1 MKEPSWTADPLS
13 YLIDSVSNEA
23 FFAQY
28 YEQEA
33 VICGHNNPNHF
44 AELLSIKRIDEII
57 ASSELLPASLDMAR
71 KEPAINRSYFTFK
84 SGNIDRGAVMR
95 HYQQGATI
103 ILNQLHLADETLA
116 NFSRALETLFSCHV
130 QTNIYLTPPNSQ
142 GFKTHY
148 DDHDVF
154 ILQIAGEKKWR
165 LYQKPIENP
174 YKGEK
179 FKPGEYDAGEI
190 DKEITLKAGDCIYI
204 PRGLMHDA
212 ASHTDETSLH
222 ITVGLLV
229 KKWAD
234 LMLEAMSEVALRNPK
249 FRRSIPPGFARDD
262 FDTLKAEQTF
272 NELVGEF
279 KIEANFDEIFEFFK
293 ESFIRLRKP
302 DLRGSLLEA
311 SQTIKSSDSFIRRV
325 NSQAL
330 LRKDGKEVIIICGG
344 GNVHFDAKA
353 YSGLKKVLYGEPISI
368 ADFKELGPDRAEDAI
383 RKLSAFGVIK
393 RKTS

>member
-13 YLIDSVSNEA
+13 YLIDSVSNEV
-23 FFAQY
+23 FFAQH

-33 VICGHNNPNHF
+33 LICAHNNPNHF
-44 AELLSIKRIDEII
+44 AELLSIKRVDEII
-57 ASSELLPASLDMAR
+57 ASSELPPASLDMAR
-71 KEPAINRSYFTFK
+71 KEPDINRSYFTFK
-84 SGNIDRGAVMR
+84 NGSIDRGAVMR

-116 NFSRALETLFSCHV
+116 NFSRALETLFSSHV

-154 ILQIAGEKKWR
+154 ILQIAGEKQWR

-174 YKGEK
+174 YRGEK

-190 DKEITLKAGDCIYI
+190 EKEITLKAGDCIYI

-212 ASHTDETSLH
+212 ESHADETSLH
-222 ITVGLLV
+222 ITVGLIV

-249 FRRSIPPGFARDD
+249 FRRSIPPGFARED
-262 FDTLKAEQTF
+262 FDMLKAEQTF
-272 NELVGEF
+272 NELIDEF

-302 DLRGSLLEA
+302 DLRGGILEA
-311 SQTIKSSDSFIRRV
+311 SKAIKSSDSFIRRA

-330 LRKDGKEVIIICGG
+330 LKKDEKEAIIVCGG
-344 GNVHFDAKA
+344 GNVHFDVEA
-353 YSGLKKVLYGEPISI
+353 YSGLKKALSGEPISI
-368 ADFKELGPDRAEDAI
+368 ADFKELEPVKAEDAI
-383 RKLSAFGVIK
+383 RKLSAFGLIK
-393 RKTS
+393 RKAS